1 MGGWDSSWKRWSLDA
16 CYGYAKTSKLFSN
29 SEMVC
34 VKTLYNYVDSML
46 LALRNIDL
54 PLKVRRHK
62 RRHNIKENLKHLGR
76 SIDERPD
83 EIASRNEFGHWEID
97 TVIGSKS
104 KSDNVVLTLVER
116 LTRKYIAIKIDG
128 KTASAVSVAMKSLQ
142 KYYGDKF
149 SHIFKTITS
158 DNGSKFAELAELENN
173 TTTKVYFAHP

>member
-1 MGGWDSSWKRWSLDA
+1 MCIRDS
-16 CYGYAKTSKLFSN
+16 
-29 SEMVC
+29 
-34 VKTLYNYVDSML
+34 
-46 LALRNIDL
+46 
-54 PLKVRRHK
+54 
-62 RRHNIKENLKHLGR
+62 
-76 SIDERPD
+76 
-83 EIASRNEFGHWEID
+83 WEID

-158 DNGSKFAELAELENN
+158 DNGSEFAELAELENN
-173 TTTKVYFAHP
+173 TTTKVYFAHPSSSWKEAPMNATTVF